1 MKWLHHVQRDGL
13 LALVRAI
20 IGAQP
25 SFRAPLPAQC
35 VIFSN
40 HTSHLDTLVLL
51 AALPTAQRNRTQPVA
66 AADYWNA
73 GAIRRYVAR
82 NILDVVFVDRAAGGP
97 AALVPLERAL
107 DAGSSLIV
115 FPEGTRRQER
125 LPGAF
130 KSGLYHMTKARPL
143 LALVPAYLE
152 NMNRVMPKGAPFPLP
167 LLCRVRFG
175 AAMFNDAAEDKEA
188 FLARAHAA
196 VCALAQEATGA

>member
-1 MKWLHHVQRDGL
+1 MKWLHHLQRDGL

-20 IGAQP
+20 IGAHAHLA
-25 SFRAPLPAQC
+25 APLPAQC

-51 AALPTAQRNRTQPVA
+51 AALPTAQRNLTQPVA
-66 AADYWNA
+66 AADYWN
-73 GAIRRYVAR
+73 GGPIRRYVAR
-82 NILDVVFVDRAAGGP
+82 RILDVVFVDRAAGGP
-97 AALVPLERAL
+97 AALVPLEQAL

-115 FPEGTRRQER
+115 FPEGARRQER

-130 KSGLYHMTKARPL
+130 KSGLYHLSKARPR

-167 LLCRVRFG
+167 LLCQVRFG
-175 AAMFNDAAEDKEA
+175 APLFNDAAEDKDA
-188 FLARAHAA
+188 FLMRAHAA
-196 VCALAQEATGA
+196 VCALAPAKGQT